1 MEPNM
6 PDHQTATPKSSTSRP
21 EQLAQP
27 QAERAEPQEVT
38 LGALQRQFSTIAGE
52 VGELAR
58 LVRGGAH
65 GAVANA
71 VDRVSD
77 VGENT
82 AERAK
87 ELEERAVEWVKERP
101 IEAALLSMGVG
112 ALLWSL
118 LRRS

>member
-1 MEPNM
+1 M
-6 PDHQTATPKSSTSRP
+6 PDHQTATQKSSTPRSD
-21 EQLAQP
+21 QLTQP
-27 QAERAEPQEVT
+27 QGERAETQDVT
-38 LGALQRQFSTIAGE
+38 IGALQRQFSTIAGE

-58 LVRGGAH
+58 LVRGGAQ

-82 AERAK
+82 VDRAK

-101 IEAALLSMGVG
+101 VEAALLTMGVG